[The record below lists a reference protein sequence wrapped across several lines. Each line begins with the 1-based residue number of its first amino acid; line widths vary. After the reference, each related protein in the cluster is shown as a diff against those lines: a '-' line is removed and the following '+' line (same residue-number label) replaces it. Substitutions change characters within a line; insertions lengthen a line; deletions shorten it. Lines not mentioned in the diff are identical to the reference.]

1 MAGPAYLTTPSDTSS
16 MPPGIPNIIGNEV
29 AERFSF
35 YGMKAI
41 LAVFMADYLH
51 LLGDTPEPAMSE
63 AAANERYH
71 YFNMA
76 VYLTPFLGAIL
87 ADAFFGKYKI
97 IIWLS
102 LVYCL
107 GHFTLAFMGVVGSA
121 GWWLFG
127 GLALI
132 SLGSGGIKPCVSAH
146 VGDQFGPNNHS
157 LLPKIFAAFYFSINL
172 GALGSQMLI
181 PSLLEWHGPH
191 LAFGIPGVL
200 MALATVVFW
209 MGRHRFVH
217 IPPGGAS
224 FVRQTFSREGLGALG
239 QLTVLFLFVAVFW
252 ALFDQTGSSWI
263 FQAQDMDRRL
273 FGVEWLPSQVQSIN
287 SFFILLFIPAFTYG
301 VYPAAER
308 VWRFTPLRK
317 IGSGLALMVVAFALS
332 SLIQVWIENGQRPSI
347 AWQILAYALLTAS
360 EVLVSITALE
370 FAYTQ
375 APRKMK
381 SLVMSLYLFSVAAG
395 NFLTAGVNHAIQ
407 VPAVPLSA
415 DNVHPGFDGQA
426 GTSDDLRLGA
436 DGQVMSGAAAVLLE
450 AVTRIESAAAASPT
464 HQTLPTTPQGTEALA
479 NLKDPWNRPLRY
491 ALLNS
496 ETARVS
502 SDGPDGQ
509 PNSQWDLG
517 VILTRRTESRVT
529 ATKPTWLDR
538 RKTELGL
545 GPAPRQPGDNG
556 LFDRAWY
563 AGGQTKLEGSAYF
576 WFFTWLMA
584 ATAILFV
591 IASRFYR
598 GRDTVAE
605 QVAEPPAGLP
615 EEPC

>member
-1 MAGPAYLTTPSDTSS
+1 
-16 MPPGIPNIIGNEV
+16 MPTGIPNIIGNEA

-51 LLGDTPEPAMSE
+51 LMGNTPEQAMSE

-87 ADAFFGKYKI
+87 ADAVFGKYKI

-107 GHFTLAFMGVVGSA
+107 GHFTLAFMGVSGPA

-132 SLGSGGIKPCVSAH
+132 SIGSGGIKPCVSAH
-146 VGDQFGPNNHS
+146 VGDQFGPNNRH
-157 LLPKIFAAFYFSINL
+157 LLPAIFAAFYFSINL
-172 GALGSQMLI
+172 GALASQMLI

-191 LAFGIPGVL
+191 LAFGIPGIL
-200 MALATVVFW
+200 MGIATLIFW

-217 IPPGGAS
+217 IPPGGQS
-224 FVRQTFSREGLGALG
+224 FLQQTFSRDGLGALG
-239 QLTVLFLFVAVFW
+239 QLVVLFLFVAVFW

-273 FGVEWLPSQVQSIN
+273 FGVEWLPSQIQSIN
-287 SFFILLFIPAFTYG
+287 SFFILLFIPLFTYG
-301 VYPAAER
+301 VYPVIDR
-308 VWRFTPLRK
+308 VWPFTPLRK

-332 SLIQVWIENGQRPSI
+332 SVIQVWIESGERPNI

-375 APRKMK
+375 APPKMK
-381 SLVMSLYLFSVAAG
+381 SVIMSLYLFSVAVG

-407 VPAVPLSA
+407 IPAVSLTA
-415 DNVHPGFDGQA
+415 GERHAGYDGKT
-426 GTSDDLRLGA
+426 GTADDLRLGE
-436 DGQVMSGAAAVLLE
+436 DGQVNSSASAVLAEAAKRIEAAAPNGVL
-450 AVTRIESAAAASPT
+450 PK
-464 HQTLPTTPQGTEALA
+464 TPGGAQVLTGL
-479 NLKDPWNRPLRY
+479 NDPWGRPVRY
-491 ALLNS
+491 TLLNS
-496 ETARVS
+496 ETARLS

-509 PNSQWDLG
+509 PGTKWDLG
-517 VILTRRTESRVT
+517 IVLTRRAEASGGP
-529 ATKPTWLDR
+529 AKPTWLDR
-538 RKTELGL
+538 RKAELGI
-545 GPAPRQPGDNG
+545 GPAPRAAGETG
-556 LFDRAWY
+556 AFDFAWY
-563 AGGQTKLEGSAYF
+563 AGGQTRLEGSAYF

-584 ATAILFV
+584 ATAGLFV
-591 IASRFYR
+591 VASRFYR
-598 GRDTVAE
+598 GRDYVAE
-605 QVAEPPAGLP
+605 QVAEPAAGLRR
-615 EEPC
+615 ESC

>member
-1 MAGPAYLTTPSDTSS
+1 MAGPAFRTTPSETAS
-16 MPPGIPNIIGNEV
+16 MPSGIPHIIGNEA

-51 LLGDTPEPAMSE
+51 LMGATPETAMSE

-107 GHFTLAFMGVVGSA
+107 GHFTLAFMGVGGPA
-121 GWWLFG
+121 GWWLLG

-146 VGDQFGPNNHS
+146 VGDQFGPNNHH

-172 GALGSQMLI
+172 GALASQMLI

-191 LAFGIPGVL
+191 LAFGIPGLL
-200 MALATVVFW
+200 MALATLVFW

-217 IPPGGAS
+217 IPPGGPA
-224 FVRQTFSREGLGALG
+224 FLRQTLSRDGLGALG

-273 FGVEWLPSQVQSIN
+273 FGVEWLPSQIQSIN

-301 VYPAAER
+301 VYPAVER

-317 IGSGLALMVVAFALS
+317 IGTGLALMVIAFALS
-332 SLIQVWIENGQRPSI
+332 SLIQVWIETGQRPNI
-347 AWQILAYALLTAS
+347 IWQILAYALLTAS

-407 VPAVPLSA
+407 VPAVPLTPDA
-415 DNVHPGFDGQA
+415 PHPGFDGRGA
-426 GTSDDLRLGA
+426 TTDDLRLGE
-436 DGQVMSGAAAVLLE
+436 GGEVISGASPVLTE
-450 AVTRIESAAAASPT
+450 AIHRIESAAAASPT
-464 HQTLPTTPQGTEALA
+464 REALPKTPDGIGA
-479 NLKDPWNRPLRY
+479 IADLRDPWNRPLRY
-491 ALLNS
+491 VLLNS
-496 ETARVS
+496 ETARLS
-502 SDGPDGQ
+502 SDGPDGT
-509 PNSQWDLG
+509 PNTPWDLG
-517 VILTRRTESRVT
+517 VILTRRPGETPDEAR
-529 ATKPTWLDR
+529 PTWLDR
-538 RKTELGL
+538 RKSELGIGPGPGEL
-545 GPAPRQPGDNG
+545 GPGG
-556 LFDRAWY
+556 LFNRSWY
-563 AGGQTKLEGSAYF
+563 AGGQTRLEGSAYF
-576 WFFTWLMA
+576 WFFTGLMA
-584 ATAILFV
+584 ATAALF
-591 IASRFYR
+591 ALAARFYR
-598 GRDTVAE
+598 GRDHVAE
-605 QVAEPPAGLP
+605 QVADPPAGLP
-615 EEPC
+615 EATS

>member
-1 MAGPAYLTTPSDTSS
+1 
-16 MPPGIPNIIGNEV
+16 MPTGIPNIIGNEA

-51 LLGDTPEPAMSE
+51 LMGNAPEPAMSE

-107 GHFTLAFMGVVGSA
+107 GHFTLAFMGVAGPA

-132 SLGSGGIKPCVSAH
+132 SIGSGGIKPCVSAH
-146 VGDQFGPNNHS
+146 VGDQFGPNNRH
-157 LLPKIFAAFYFSINL
+157 LLPTIFAAFYFSINL
-172 GALGSQMLI
+172 GALASQMLI

-191 LAFGIPGVL
+191 LAFGIPGIL
-200 MALATVVFW
+200 MAIATVVFW
-209 MGRHRFVH
+209 MGRNRFVH
-217 IPPGGAS
+217 IPPGGHS
-224 FVRQTFSREGLGALG
+224 FLQQTFSRDGLGALG

-273 FGVEWLPSQVQSIN
+273 FGVEWLPSQIQSIN
-287 SFFILLFIPAFTYG
+287 SFFILLFIPVFTYG
-301 VYPAAER
+301 VYPAVER

-332 SLIQVWIENGQRPSI
+332 SLIQVWIEGGQRPNI

-381 SLVMSLYLFSVAAG
+381 SVVMSLYLFSVAVG

-407 VPAVPLSA
+407 IPAVPLLA
-415 DNVHPGFDGQA
+415 GEIHPGYDGKT
-426 GTSDDLRLGA
+426 GTADDLKLGE
-436 DGQVMSGAAAVLLE
+436 DGQVISSASAALAEAVKRIEGAAPAGLLPK
-450 AVTRIESAAAASPT
+450 TPDGSRIIT
-464 HQTLPTTPQGTEALA
+464 GLT
-479 NLKDPWNRPLRY
+479 DPWNRPLRY
-491 ALLNS
+491 TLLNS
-496 ETARVS
+496 ETARLS
-502 SDGPDGQ
+502 SDGPDGK
-509 PNSQWDLG
+509 PGTKWDLG
-517 VILTRRTESRVT
+517 IVLTRRGEASDTPAR
-529 ATKPTWLDR
+529 PTWLDR
-538 RKTELGL
+538 RKAELGI
-545 GPAPRQPGDNG
+545 GPAPRAADDTGA
-556 LFDRAWY
+556 FDLAWY
-563 AGGQTKLEGSAYF
+563 AGGQTRLEGSAYF

-584 ATAILFV
+584 ATAGLFV
-591 IASRFYR
+591 LASRFYR
-598 GRDTVAE
+598 GRDYVAE
-605 QVAEPPAGLP
+605 QVAEPAAGLR

>member
-1 MAGPAYLTTPSDTSS
+1 MAGPAFRTTPSETAS
-16 MPPGIPNIIGNEV
+16 MPSGIPHIIGNEA

-51 LLGDTPEPAMSE
+51 LMGATPETAMSE

-107 GHFTLAFMGVVGSA
+107 GHFTLAFMGVGGPA
-121 GWWLFG
+121 GWWLLG

-146 VGDQFGPNNHS
+146 VGDQFGPNNHH

-172 GALGSQMLI
+172 GALASQMLI

-191 LAFGIPGVL
+191 LAFGIPGLL
-200 MALATVVFW
+200 MALATLVFW

-217 IPPGGAS
+217 IPPGGPA
-224 FVRQTFSREGLGALG
+224 FLRQTLSRDGLGALG

-273 FGVEWLPSQVQSIN
+273 FGVEWLPSQIQSIN

-301 VYPAAER
+301 VYPAMER

-317 IGSGLALMVVAFALS
+317 IGTGLALMVIAFALS
-332 SLIQVWIENGQRPSI
+332 SLIQVWIETGQRPNI
-347 AWQILAYALLTAS
+347 IWQILAYALLTAS

-407 VPAVPLSA
+407 VPAVPLTPGA
-415 DNVHPGFDGQA
+415 PHPGFDGRGA
-426 GTSDDLRLGA
+426 TTDDLRLGEGGEVISSA
-436 DGQVMSGAAAVLLE
+436 SPVLTE
-450 AVTRIESAAAASPT
+450 AIHRIEAAAAASPT
-464 HQTLPTTPQGTEALA
+464 REALP
-479 NLKDPWNRPLRY
+479 KPR
-491 ALLNS
+491 
-496 ETARVS
+496 TAS
-502 SDGPDGQ
+502 APS
-509 PNSQWDLG
+509 
-517 VILTRRTESRVT
+517 RT
-529 ATKPTWLDR
+529 
-538 RKTELGL
+538 
-545 GPAPRQPGDNG
+545 
-556 LFDRAWY
+556 
-563 AGGQTKLEGSAYF
+563 
-576 WFFTWLMA
+576 
-584 ATAILFV
+584 
-591 IASRFYR
+591 
-598 GRDTVAE
+598 
-605 QVAEPPAGLP
+605 
-615 EEPC
+615 